1 MNKIKRVVS
10 LNLKWLLG
18 IVVALVVLTVFLV
31 KTSSFTASFS
41 RTSEQTKKV
50 GEPFKQEPQAK
61 LSAESK
67 ELAVSLKTVTP
78 CDDCAGK
85 ASFTFLVTNKLFG
98 TASTFTIQNETA
110 QIDAISLATPTRA
123 VVFGSVSPTMRSI
136 NIVNTETGSV
146 IDYFHCNFP
155 SLSKD
160 GRFLAYVKSAPRF
173 SAAEQWSHV
182 YLVYDLAASSAQN
195 RVLRS
200 DSSDEG
206 LEDRTSVGIPVYPG
220 ENLKRRVYKSSA
232 RDESQ
237 AHVLASDGL
246 FWIQD
251 NRLAFVDR
259 WNKVNRLILVDLRYG
274 ADQAK
279 SKTLPL
285 DTTEIVDIKNCK
297 ESINAPENLVQVT
310 SIGSP
315 DGKPGF
321 VRLTFEPMGRCSR
334 NPSLDMP
341 IN

>member
-18 IVVALVVLTVFLV
+18 VFVALVILTAFLV
-31 KTSSFTASFS
+31 KTSSFTAPFA
-41 RTSEQTKKV
+41 RTSEQNKKA
-50 GEPFKQEPQAK
+50 GESFKQEPQAK

-78 CDDCAGK
+78 CDECAGK
-85 ASFTFLVTNKLFG
+85 ASFTFVVTNKLFG

-136 NIVNTETGSV
+136 NIINTETGSV
-146 IDYFHCNFP
+146 IDYFHCIFP

-160 GRFLAYVKSAPRF
+160 GRFLAYVRSAPRF
-173 SAAEQWSHV
+173 SAPEQWSHV
-182 YLVYDLAASSAQN
+182 YLVYDLAAPSAQN

-200 DSSDEG
+200 ESSDER
-206 LEDRTSVGIPVYPG
+206 LEDRASVGIPIYPA
-220 ENLKRRVYKSSA
+220 ENLKHRVYKSSA

-251 NRLAFVDR
+251 SRLAFVDR

-297 ESINAPENLVQVT
+297 ESVNAPENLVQVT
-310 SIGSP
+310 SIGSS
-315 DGKPGF
+315 DGKAGF

-334 NPSLDMP
+334 NPSLDIP